1 MASIANKSRVQRLA
15 RHRRVRKKVEGTG
28 GRPRLAV
35 FRSAI
40 HIYAQVINDA
50 EGRTVASASSM
61 EEAVRGQRAG
71 KKKKDMAGIVGGLLA
86 ERAIGVGVAEVVF
99 DRGGFKY
106 HGRVQALADAARK
119 GGLVF

>member
-1 MASIANKSRVQRLA
+1 MGAVINKSRVQRLA
-15 RHRRVRKKVEGTG
+15 RHHRVRKKVQGTAA
-28 GRPRLAV
+28 RPRLAV
-35 FRSAI
+35 FRSST
-40 HIYAQVINDA
+40 HIYAQLINDA
-50 EGRTVASASSM
+50 EGRTMASASSV
-61 EEAVRGQRAG
+61 EGEVRGQRAG

-86 ERAIGVGVAEVVF
+86 ERAKGAGVSSVVF